1 MLGCIFYTP
10 KPKMIIRKDQE
21 MISQK
26 QMRSRTTKD
35 RDNMSSKPLM
45 MIRRSV
51 NRTIF
56 SILFNVYRIINFLI
70 YIFKL
75 ILIVIMS
82 SGTISWVK
90 LQIY

>member
-1 MLGCIFYTP
+1 MV
-10 KPKMIIRKDQE
+10 IRKYQE
-21 MISQK
+21 MISQQQK
-26 QMRSRTTKD
+26 RSHSQSQSCTTID
-35 RDNMSSKPLM
+35 QDNMSSKPPLR
-45 MIRRSV
+45 IRRPV
-51 NRTIF
+51 NRLIF

-82 SGTISWVK
+82 SGTISCVK

>member
-1 MLGCIFYTP
+1 
-10 KPKMIIRKDQE
+10 MIIRKYQE

-26 QMRSRTTKD
+26 HKRIHTTKD
-35 RDNMSSKPLM
+35 RDSMSSKPPM
-45 MIRRSV
+45 RICRSV

-75 ILIVIMS
+75 ILIVIMFG
-82 SGTISWVK
+82 GTISWVK

>member
-1 MLGCIFYTP
+1 
-10 KPKMIIRKDQE
+10 
-21 MISQK
+21 
-26 QMRSRTTKD
+26 
-35 RDNMSSKPLM
+35 MSSKPLM

-75 ILIVIMS
+75 ILIVIIS

>member
-26 QMRSRTTKD
+26 QMRSRTTKG
-35 RDNMSSKPLM
+35 RDNMSYKPLM
-45 MIRRSV
+45 MIRRSM
-51 NRTIF
+51 NRMIF

-70 YIFKL
+70 YILKL

>member
-1 MLGCIFYTP
+1 MLGCILYTP

-21 MISQK
+21 MISHK
-26 QMRSRTTKD
+26 QMSHTTKD

-90 LQIY
+90 WQIY

>member
-1 MLGCIFYTP
+1 
-10 KPKMIIRKDQE
+10 

-26 QMRSRTTKD
+26 QKRSHTTKD
-35 RDNMSSKPLM
+35 RDNMASKPLM
-45 MIRRSV
+45 MMMMIRRSM
-51 NRTIF
+51 NRMIF

-70 YIFKL
+70 YILKL

-82 SGTISWVK
+82 SGMISWVK